1 MFIFAL
7 KIYLLFF
14 FFVFFEDDT
23 NILYAVKKFSEIHLD
38 LIYKKMRFLLLAQ
51 RYGTR
56 CQKARSRLL
65 KKLKKHAK
73 KDLQKRLKGALLN
86 ILKTEENYTEN
97 YKIMANLKKKH
108 LHISSIYTYR
118 LKFTINR

>member
-1 MFIFAL
+1 MMFIFAL
-7 KIYLLFF
+7 KICFF
-14 FFVFFEDDT
+14 FFYEDDT

-38 LIYKKMRFLLLAQ
+38 LICKRMRFLLLAQ

-73 KDLQKRLKGALLN
+73 EYLQKRFKGALLN
-86 ILKTEENYTEN
+86 ILKTEETYTEN
-97 YKIMANLKKKH
+97 YKIMANLKKKTFTY
-108 LHISSIYTYR
+108 IFYIYMQIEIYN
-118 LKFTINR
+118 K

>member
-1 MFIFAL
+1 
-7 KIYLLFF
+7 
-14 FFVFFEDDT
+14 
-23 NILYAVKKFSEIHLD
+23 
-38 LIYKKMRFLLLAQ
+38 MRFLLLAQ

-73 KDLQKRLKGALLN
+73 EDLQKRLKGALLN

-97 YKIMANLKKKH
+97 YKIMANLKKTFTY
-108 LHISSIYTYR
+108 IFYIYIQIEIYN
-118 LKFTINR
+118 K

>member
-1 MFIFAL
+1 
-7 KIYLLFF
+7 
-14 FFVFFEDDT
+14 
-23 NILYAVKKFSEIHLD
+23 
-38 LIYKKMRFLLLAQ
+38 MRFLLLAQ

-73 KDLQKRLKGALLN
+73 EDLQKRLKGALLD

-97 YKIMANLKKKH
+97 YKIMANLKKH

>member
-1 MFIFAL
+1 MC
-7 KIYLLFF
+7 
-14 FFVFFEDDT
+14 
-23 NILYAVKKFSEIHLD
+23 
-38 LIYKKMRFLLLAQ
+38 FLLLAQ

-73 KDLQKRLKGALLN
+73 EDLQKRLKGALLN

-97 YKIMANLKKKH
+97 YKIMANLKNTFTY
-108 LHISSIYTYR
+108 IFYIYIQIEIYN
-118 LKFTINR
+118 K

>member
-7 KIYLLFF
+7 KIYVFF
-14 FFVFFEDDT
+14 FFEDDT

-38 LIYKKMRFLLLAQ
+38 LIYKRMLFLLLAQ

-56 CQKARSRLL
+56 CKKASSRSL
-65 KKLKKHAK
+65 KTLKKHAK
-73 KDLQKRLKGALLN
+73 EYLQKRLKGALLN

-97 YKIMANLKKKH
+97 YKIMANLKKTFTY
-108 LHISSIYTYR
+108 IFYIYIQIEIYN
-118 LKFTINR
+118 K